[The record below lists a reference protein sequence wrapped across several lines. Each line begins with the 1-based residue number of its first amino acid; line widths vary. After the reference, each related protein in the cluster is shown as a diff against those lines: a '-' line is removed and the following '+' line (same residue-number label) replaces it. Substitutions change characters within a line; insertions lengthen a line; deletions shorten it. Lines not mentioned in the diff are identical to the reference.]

1 MTAIVG
7 EAWDRGLEASTAI
20 DVVIAVG
27 MDEVSLTGD
36 PFDGEPVAVV
46 EGRELAGGCA
56 ADIFNEVS
64 CAKSPVMRQP
74 PIYVVY
80 AQCATVGEFTHLS
93 KRVKGCFRSRGSLA
107 GLYFAPCVRY

>member
-7 EAWDRGLEASTAI
+7 EAWDRRPEASTGTDA
-20 DVVIAVG
+20 VIAVG
-27 MDEVSLTGD
+27 MDGMSLTD
-36 PFDGEPVAVV
+36 DSFSGEPVAVV
-46 EGRELAGGCA
+46 EGREPAGGCA

-93 KRVKGCFRSRGSLA
+93 RRVKGCFRSLGSLA
-107 GLYFAPCVRY
+107 DLYFAPYVRY